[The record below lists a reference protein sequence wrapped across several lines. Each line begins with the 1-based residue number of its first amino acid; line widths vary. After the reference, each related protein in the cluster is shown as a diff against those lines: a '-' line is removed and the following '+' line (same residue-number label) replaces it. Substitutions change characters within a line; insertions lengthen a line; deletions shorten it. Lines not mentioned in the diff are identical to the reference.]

1 MYILSVDTSNK
12 VASVALFN
20 DKNLLNEK
28 FSDDQKTHSE
38 KLLPIIDELLK
49 EENLSIKD
57 IDMFV
62 VSVGPGSFT
71 GIRIGVATVK
81 GMAQALNKKV
91 ISVTSLEGLIEMAN
105 GENVCAIINARH
117 GNVYAQIKHNNELLE
132 PDCRTIEEVISEL
145 KGYNKKFII
154 VGDATI
160 EFENLL
166 NSELDCEIFEKKIE
180 ASSNIAKFALNGF
193 IQNIPYN
200 KSKTVDEVTFTLQN
214 SIRNIETMQTTV
226 IISNA
231 SDKVVNVSTSNIQP
245 NILGGNVAKLSTTSS
260 VNLNPGEIGSL
271 TVEYYF
277 QYNSNKE
284 FSGVTISG
292 AKFGD
297 GTIIKD
303 VYISK

>member
-117 GNVYAQIKHNNELLE
+117 ENVYAQIKHNNELLE

-193 IQNIPYN
+193 FG
-200 KSKTVDEVTFTLQN
+200 DE
-214 SIRNIETMQTTV
+214 
-226 IISNA
+226 
-231 SDKVVNVSTSNIQP
+231 
-245 NILGGNVAKLSTTSS
+245 NVAKF
-260 VNLNPGEIGSL
+260 PHEISPIYL
-271 TVEYYF
+271 RKAQPDREV
-277 QYNSNKE
+277 
-284 FSGVTISG
+284 
-292 AKFGD
+292 
-297 GTIIKD
+297 
-303 VYISK
+303 